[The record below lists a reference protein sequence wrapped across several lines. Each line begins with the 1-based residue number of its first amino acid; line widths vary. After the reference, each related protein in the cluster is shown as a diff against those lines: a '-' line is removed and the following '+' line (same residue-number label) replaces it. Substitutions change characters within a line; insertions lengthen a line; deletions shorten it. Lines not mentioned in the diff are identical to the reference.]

1 MTPLTTSPIFHNMR
15 AINPNTIT
23 IGGGLHIQP
32 PKPLPKNL
40 KQYLDEAKEG
50 VIYFSLGS
58 NVKGNFLNDESK
70 KAIMNAFS
78 QLPNKVLIKID
89 LENINVSRNVR
100 VEKWLPQQDIL
111 RHPNMKLFVTQGGL
125 QSVQEAV
132 TNGVPMVGIPFFG
145 DQYNNI
151 FKSVKK
157 GFAVMVD
164 KGNIT
169 TESFKEALLEVL
181 KNPK

>member
-1 MTPLTTSPIFHNMR
+1 M
-15 AINPNTIT
+15 
-23 IGGGLHIQP
+23 
-32 PKPLPKNL
+32 
-40 KQYLDEAKEG
+40 
-50 VIYFSLGS
+50 IYFSLGS
-58 NVKGNFLNDESK
+58 TVKGNFLNDGSK
-70 KAIMNAFS
+70 KAIMNAFA
-78 QLPNKVLIKID
+78 QLPNKVLINID
-89 LENINVSRNVR
+89 LENINVPRNVR

-111 RHPNMKLFVTQGGL
+111 RHRNIKLFVTQDGL

-151 FKSVKK
+151 FKSIKK

-169 TESFKEALLEVL
+169 TESVKEALLGGVEQSKVGNKL
-181 KNPK
+181 TLLQRKISTCSVVDIKKQ